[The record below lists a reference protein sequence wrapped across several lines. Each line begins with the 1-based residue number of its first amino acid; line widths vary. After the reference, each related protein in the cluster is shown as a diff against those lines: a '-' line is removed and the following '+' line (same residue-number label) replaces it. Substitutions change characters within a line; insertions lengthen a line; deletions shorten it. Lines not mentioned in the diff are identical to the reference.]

1 MHILPATAENIAKAA
16 DIILAGGIVGHAT
29 ETCYGLACDMTNL
42 KAVTKL
48 FDVKQ
53 RSHEKSVSALFSSI
67 EESEKFVLWT
77 EQARELAKKY
87 LPGPLTIILRVRPDT
102 SSPLFPAAENPA
114 IDDLT
119 LGVRISSH
127 PVAMQLSALC
137 KRPISTTSANLASL
151 PSPYSIADIVAQFEG
166 QSLQPDIL
174 LDSGVLPFCPPSTI
188 VDCSKQEMQIV
199 RQGDIDV
206 RI

>member
-1 MHILPATAENIAKAA
+1 MQILPATDENIAKAA
-16 DIILAGGIVGHAT
+16 EAILAGGVVAHAT
-29 ETCYGLACDMTNL
+29 ETCYGLACDMTNQ

-48 FDVKQ
+48 FNVKQ
-53 RSHEKSVSALFSSI
+53 RLHEKSVSALFSSV

-87 LPGPLTIILRVRPDT
+87 LPGALTIILHVRPDT
-102 SSPLFPAAENPA
+102 LLPLFPAVENPA

-127 PVAMQLSALC
+127 PIATALSQLC
-137 KRPISTTSANLASL
+137 KRPISTTSANIAAQK
-151 PSPYSIADIVAQFEG
+151 SPYSIADIVAQFEG
-166 QSLQPDIL
+166 ELLQPDIL

-188 VDCSKQEMQIV
+188 VDCTGEGMRIV